1 MSRRPA
7 ERPAPGDARGLS
19 VTRHGRRVVVIGGG
33 ISGLASAALLAREGH
48 DVTLLEKNDEVG
60 GRAGSWQHEGF
71 RFDLGPSWYLMPE
84 VFDHFFRLMGTS
96 ADERLDLVEL
106 DPGYRVLFE
115 PTPDDPSASEPIDV
129 PRGLEANVELFD
141 RIEPGSGERMRRYLR
156 SARDTYEIA
165 KQRFLYTS
173 FGSLAPLLRGDVVVR
188 LPKLARLLLTSLDS
202 FASRTVT
209 DPRLRQIL
217 GYPAVFLGSSPFDTP
232 SMYHLMST
240 LDLDD
245 GVLYPQGGLITV
257 IEAIR
262 DVAVEAGVTIVTGA
276 TVSRIVTQPLGA
288 EGAALPK
295 GSKAT
300 AEATGVDWV
309 DGDGGTHRVEA
320 DLVVSA
326 ADLHHTETRLLP
338 PELRTYDEAYWSTKN
353 PGPSALLLYLGVEG
367 EIPELEHHTL
377 LFAKDWHE
385 NFERIFGAQ
394 KRIPE
399 PPSLYVCKPSTVD
412 PSTAPAGHT
421 NLFVLVP
428 LPAEPALGA
437 GDLDGDGDPMI
448 ERLADQVI
456 AQIADWAHVPD
467 LASRVVVRRTRGPR
481 DFVDD
486 VNAWSGSMLGPA
498 HTLAQSALFRTG
510 NVSTSVDSLFYV
522 GGSVRPGIGLPM
534 CLISAEVLLKNL
546 RGDTST
552 EPLPEPTAS
561 ASSASEPVVT
571 PPHPSAPVA

>member
-1 MSRRPA
+1 MSRDTVDRGA
-7 ERPAPGDARGLS
+7 TGAGTGAPDESHGLS

-48 DVTLLEKNDEVG
+48 EVTLLEKNDEVG
-60 GRAGSWQHEGF
+60 GRAGSWSHEGF

-96 ADERLDLVEL
+96 AAERLDLVEL

-115 PTPDDPSASEPIDV
+115 PTADDPAASAPIDV
-129 PRGLEANVELFD
+129 PRGLDENVELFE
-141 RIEPGSGERMRRYLR
+141 RVEPGSGERMRRYLR
-156 SARDTYEIA
+156 SARDTYDIA
-165 KQRFLYTS
+165 KRRFLYTS
-173 FGSLAPLLRGDVVVR
+173 FGSLTPLLRGDVLVR

-245 GVLYPQGGLITV
+245 GVLYPQGGLISV

-262 DVAVEAGVTIVTGA
+262 DVAVEAGVTVVTGA
-276 TVSRIVTQPLGA
+276 AVTQIVTQPLAA
-288 EGAALPK
+288 EGAALPR

-309 DGDGGTHRVEA
+309 DSDGGTHRVDA

-326 ADLHHTETRLLP
+326 ADLHHTETQLLP
-338 PELRTYDEAYWSTKN
+338 RELRTYDATYWAKKN

-377 LFAKDWHE
+377 LFARDWHE
-385 NFERIFGAQ
+385 NFERIFGAD
-394 KRIPE
+394 KRIPD

-428 LPAEPALGA
+428 LPADPALGS
-437 GDLDGDGDPMI
+437 GDVDGDGDPMI
-448 ERLADQVI
+448 ERLADAVI
-456 AQIADWAHVPD
+456 AQIAEWAHVPD
-467 LASRVVVRRTRGPR
+467 LADRIVVRRTRGPR

-510 NVSTSVDSLFYV
+510 NVSTRVDSLFYA

-552 EPLPEPTAS
+552 EPLPEPS
-561 ASSASEPVVT
+561 AARSTPSEP
-571 PPHPSAPVA
+571 AAG